1 MCIIDILFYIYKL
14 ECYSKRK
21 IIKKKKKTSRKA
33 VKIKQ

>member
-21 IIKKKKKTSRKA
+21 IIKKKTSRKA

>member
-21 IIKKKKKTSRKA
+21 IIKKKKTSRKA